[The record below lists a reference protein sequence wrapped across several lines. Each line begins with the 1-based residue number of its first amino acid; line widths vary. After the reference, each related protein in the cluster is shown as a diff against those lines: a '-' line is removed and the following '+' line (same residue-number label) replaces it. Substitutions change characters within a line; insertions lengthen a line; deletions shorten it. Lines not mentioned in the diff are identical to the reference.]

1 VAAAIAG
8 ASGSYVWLWSAV
20 AAVMVIVVSA
30 VAVLDNQLTFDVAV
44 KSVVGWVIS
53 YSSQR
58 Y

>member
-1 VAAAIAG
+1 
-8 ASGSYVWLWSAV
+8 
-20 AAVMVIVVSA
+20 VMVIVVSA